1 VLNLVINAIEAMSR
15 VDGRP
20 RELVITTRNAED
32 NQVRTMI
39 EDSGPGLDRDAIPR
53 IFDSFYS
60 TKPGGMGMGLS
71 ISRSI
76 IEAHGGK
83 LWATARDGPGA
94 SFHFTLPKY
103 HEEESHGVLA

>member
-1 VLNLVINAIEAMSR
+1 VRDRA
-15 VDGRP
+15 
-20 RELVITTRNAED
+20 RELLITTGNFDTDQA
-32 NQVRTMI
+32 QVGV
-39 EDSGPGLDRDAIPR
+39 EDSGTGLDIDAIPR

-94 SFHFTLPKY
+94 SFHFTLPAY
-103 HEEESHGVLA
+103 RQESDAARAGI